1 MVTTQDYH
9 SVKLIVGLVYEIV
22 TEDIFKDF
30 SKKKEIFSFQ
40 LSQNIMMIQTNQLLV
55 RWKMKQ
61 MVQILK
67 NLLNQS
73 KNFFAFGR

>member
-9 SVKLIVGLVYEIV
+9 SVKLIVGLVYEII
-22 TEDIFKDF
+22 TEDIYKDF

>member
-9 SVKLIVGLVYEIV
+9 SVKLIVGLVYEII

>member
-9 SVKLIVGLVYEIV
+9 SVKLIVGLVYEII
-22 TEDIFKDF
+22 TEDIYKDF

-40 LSQNIMMIQTNQLLV
+40 LSQNIMMIETNQLLV

-61 MVQILK
+61 MVQLLK

-73 KNFFAFGR
+73 KNLFVFGR